1 MTTSEER
8 TALGL
13 LAGLRSRGWVFSLQ
27 HFPDRPDDVDSVFGS
42 YTYRDVYDTLR
53 FWSATEAYAARVR
66 LDVAGGVYPPRP
78 EYLWNFSG
86 TLCAAIDELTRL
98 PHPDAHNAPKLV
110 VPEPVS
116 PSRPCAPRRVG

>member
-1 MTTSEER
+1 M
-8 TALGL
+8 
-13 LAGLRSRGWVFSLQ
+13 
-27 HFPDRPDDVDSVFGS
+27 D
-42 YTYRDVYDTLR
+42 
-53 FWSATEAYAARVR
+53 AARVR

-110 VPEPVS
+110 LPGRTRVTS
-116 PSRPCAPRRVG
+116 AGFRRSLL